1 MDSPEQLLLSEGVC
15 RQLGIVSYH
24 PSLGIEPV
32 KEMQQQ
38 QQVVKVRLVGAVRVL
53 PLSSSVVQLAVERGE
68 QLDRPVPTQDFT
80 GAGLRFCETLVSRM
94 DGLAQVVVYW
104 IHAVPE

>member
-1 MDSPEQLLLSEGVC
+1 MLDITFLDRTIHTPVYVKMDSPEQLLLSEGVC

-38 QQVVKVRLVGAVRVL
+38 VVKVRL
-53 PLSSSVVQLAVERGE
+53 
-68 QLDRPVPTQDFT
+68 
-80 GAGLRFCETLVSRM
+80 
-94 DGLAQVVVYW
+94 
-104 IHAVPE
+104 